1 MKTHPFPQQLL
12 GLQLILSTSIWILEK
27 TSEIEK
33 STQFNGGFGVKYLQ
47 FKYTSLYINNGIHGL
62 LGTIVKWL
70 CELRGTQKYQLRMKE
85 GFFPSYTRQQD
96 VSGTIRW
103 DCYNSG

>member
-12 GLQLILSTSIWILEK
+12 GSQLILSTSIWILEK

-33 STQFNGGFGVKYLQ
+33 SMHNLMVALVLSTYSLNTQACISTMGYMVF
-47 FKYTSLYINNGIHGL
+47 

-70 CELRGTQKYQLRMKE
+70 CELRGT
-85 GFFPSYTRQQD
+85 
-96 VSGTIRW
+96 
-103 DCYNSG
+103 